1 MLLSSSGSSRQD
13 SPSVPPSKEN
23 EKPFHGEKMES
34 SVDEQLQ
41 TAADDSLRS
50 DSIPSL
56 PDEKGNFPCIHV
68 TNWRK
73 SHPWDKAANKSIKL
87 TH

>member
-1 MLLSSSGSSRQD
+1 MF
-13 SPSVPPSKEN
+13 PS
-23 EKPFHGEKMES
+23 EKMES

-56 PDEKGNFPCIHV
+56 PDEKGNFPCVHV
-68 TNWRK
+68 ENWRK
-73 SHPWDKAANKSIKL
+73 SDPWDKMEISPLHSHTDSFAFVVLLELSSGPCVC
-87 TH
+87 

>member
-1 MLLSSSGSSRQD
+1 
-13 SPSVPPSKEN
+13 
-23 EKPFHGEKMES
+23 METS
-34 SVDEQLQ
+34 IDEQLQ

-56 PDEKGNFPCIHV
+56 PDEKGNFPCMHMQ
-68 TNWRK
+68 NWRNNERPGNK
-73 SHPWDKAANKSIKL
+73 VANKSIKL

>member
-1 MLLSSSGSSRQD
+1 
-13 SPSVPPSKEN
+13 
-23 EKPFHGEKMES
+23 MES

-56 PDEKGNFPCIHV
+56 PDEKGNSPCIY
-68 TNWRK
+68 TCGKLEEERSLGQSGNTF
-73 SHPWDKAANKSIKL
+73 IKL
-87 TH
+87 TLDSFAFVVLLELSSGPCAC